1 MPHHSSRA
9 AGLVAI
15 LAMLVLAP
23 AASAAVPATSP
34 GVAPAKERAYGK
46 HCGPKTGKA
55 ARSKTRARSRARA
68 KCLDA
73 MAKLDRNGSLSPAKA
88 CRALS
93 RKRAKGERKSA
104 YARCVS
110 EGAKLLKA
118 KKRAGSGSSDSVSA
132 DERPVADDADPPD
145 GGDAVDDLASTPA
158 DELLPE
164 DFLSGDELD
173 PDF

>member
-1 MPHHSSRA
+1 MRQHRSRVAGFIVVLA
-9 AGLVAI
+9 A
-15 LAMLVLAP
+15 LVLAP
-23 AASAAVPATSP
+23 GASAAVPATSA
-34 GVAPAKERAYGK
+34 GVATAKERAYGK

-55 ARSKTRARSRARA
+55 ARSRARA
-68 KCLDA
+68 RCLDA
-73 MAKLDRNGSLSPAKA
+73 MAKLDRNRSLSPAKA
-88 CRALS
+88 CRGLS
-93 RKRAKGERKSA
+93 RKRAKRERRSA

-118 KKRAGSGSSDSVSA
+118 KRRAGSGSADSSSA
-132 DERPVADDADPPD
+132 DEPAGADGADPPD

-158 DELLPE
+158 DELLAE